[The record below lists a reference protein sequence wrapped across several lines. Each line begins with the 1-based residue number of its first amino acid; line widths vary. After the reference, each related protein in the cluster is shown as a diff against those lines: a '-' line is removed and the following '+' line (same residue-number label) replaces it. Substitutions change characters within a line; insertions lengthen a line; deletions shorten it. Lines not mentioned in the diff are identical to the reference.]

1 MVYENGSVYSLDWT
15 TGLDY
20 WTGLSFDLK
29 LKHYAH
35 AQDSCTCSQRP
46 FFVTVLLIVRMSG
59 QTGGIGTLSSP
70 IVLASDSETE
80 SDDEMLVQV
89 PGSPLKVICSERCW

>member
-1 MVYENGSVYSLDWT
+1 MSTRWTGLLDWT
-15 TGLDY
+15 TGL
-20 WTGLSFDLK
+20 TFDIK

-35 AQDSCTCSQRP
+35 VQDSCTCSQRP
-46 FFVTVLLIVRMSG
+46 FFVTVVLLIVRMSG

-80 SDDEMLVQV
+80 SDDEILVQV